1 MATPQYLVRAVGSG
15 GQLDINVLSPDDNV
29 GYAFGTDSDAV
40 FYLRSTTLSADEE
53 LTGVIVG
60 TSDHQATA
68 ANSLIISN
76 TTNDGDIQ
84 MLVSDDPGNS
94 KEFLLADGSEAD
106 LVLGHGMAT
115 ATIKTASGDLTL
127 SPGGSLSINAATGG
141 AIRLNDTQA
150 DVDVI
155 WESDAADNMFHLDAS
170 RGNIG
175 LGGTA
180 GLASTVRVY
189 TNDTANN
196 GGAATFLDGG
206 NSQTNAITGNQDT
219 NYGWDFKA
227 YQVTG
232 DSGTRTVVDA
242 ATVHIPGPPT
252 AGSNAA
258 VTNPWAFWVD
268 SGNARFDGNVDLNS
282 TGTLL
287 NVGAAGNYWT
297 ATTLAHINSHTGVQ
311 GLFIHNNSSND
322 AAGTAAHLE
331 LKVSAT
337 NGNATGDPRVRFII
351 HGGSSWAMGPDNSE
365 SDRFA
370 IANSTDLGSSADA
383 VRITTSEEITFQNS
397 TGSDYD
403 YVCGGCGKSSLET
416 FDCCGEVEWHDDVL
430 AVRESRLSPEGF
442 QHMAKLGIL
451 EIDGPDTTSPGWV
464 GINYQKAQNFTWS
477 GMWQNRLRMDS
488 QYEELNKRLEAIGA

>member
-1 MATPQYLVRAVGSG
+1 MLV
-15 GQLDINVLSPDDNV
+15 
-29 GYAFGTDSDAV
+29 
-40 FYLRSTTLSADEE
+40 
-53 LTGVIVG
+53 
-60 TSDHQATA
+60 
-68 ANSLIISN
+68 
-76 TTNDGDIQ
+76 NDG
-84 MLVSDDPGNS
+84 GNS
-94 KEFLLADGSEAD
+94 KEFLLANGDTAD
-106 LVLGHGMAT
+106 LQLGHGMAT
-115 ATIKTASGDLTL
+115 ATVKTASGDLTL

-282 TGTLL
+282 TGTFL
-287 NVGAAGNYWT
+287 NVGASGNTWGANLLALSNPNSGAGNMIKVGNTSTDSNSSAIVYVVSDGTSAGDAYGRFRAGTHETTWGMDNSADKGAIGQS
-297 ATTLAHINSHTGVQ
+297 ATLGANDVLRFTIATPPVVTYNSAHPTGV
-311 GLFIHNNSSND
+311 F
-322 AAGTAAHLE
+322 
-331 LKVSAT
+331 
-337 NGNATGDPRVRFII
+337 
-351 HGGSSWAMGPDNSE
+351 
-365 SDRFA
+365 
-370 IANSTDLGSSADA
+370 
-383 VRITTSEEITFQNS
+383 
-397 TGSDYD
+397 D
-403 YVCGGCGKSSLET
+403 YVCEVCKEHSGTPFTCH
-416 FDCCGEVEWHDDVL
+416 GEEAVWHDDVAAL
-430 AVRESRLSPEGF
+430 APVLQWADDPGNPELLR
-442 QHMAKLGIL
+442 HMADLGIFDL
-451 EIDGPDTTSPGWV
+451 QQSGNEIVPWV
-464 GINYQKAQNFTWS
+464 GLAPVRAHVFTWS
-477 GMWQNRLRMDS
+477 AMRQMYRKIEGLES
-488 QYEELNKRLEAIGA
+488 ELKALKAA